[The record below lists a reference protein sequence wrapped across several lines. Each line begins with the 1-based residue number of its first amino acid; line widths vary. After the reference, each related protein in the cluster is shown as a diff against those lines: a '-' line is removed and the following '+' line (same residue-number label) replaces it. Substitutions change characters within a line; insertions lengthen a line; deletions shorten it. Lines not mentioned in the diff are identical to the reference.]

1 MNFTD
6 SLHVIATA
14 GFWAGAVYAWAGA
27 RGVLIY
33 AASVALGAA
42 AHWLAGWRGV
52 AVAAVITAVM
62 AVAA

>member
-52 AVAAVITAVM
+52 AVAA
-62 AVAA
+62 